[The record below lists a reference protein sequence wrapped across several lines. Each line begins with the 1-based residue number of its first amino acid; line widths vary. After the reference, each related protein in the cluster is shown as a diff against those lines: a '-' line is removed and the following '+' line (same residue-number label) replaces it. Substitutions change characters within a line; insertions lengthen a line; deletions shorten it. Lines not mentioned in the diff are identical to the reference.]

1 MIAGTVS
8 IYKGKRFSFFRIKKQ
23 HHDLFP
29 LSFLRLMSVRAFTS
43 SVFGLVIF
51 LSNSSRNMSGSSF
64 LSLTVWAVVVVV
76 VVVVVGLF
84 LSFSLIHTNL
94 EESPFLPAQHT
105 HSHA

>member
-1 MIAGTVS
+1 MIAGTIS

-76 VVVVVGLF
+76 VVGLF